1 MPEKKDRENKAATPV
16 EVSGTAR
23 KDKTTKKLEDYADV
37 FADIV
42 NVLLFRDSPID
53 PGKLRDAP
61 TESFYKAE
69 SGALRGQFRDT
80 MKYLE
85 DAGIIIAEIG
95 LENQSSVDETMPVR
109 VLGYDYASYRRQLDS
124 WRGRQDRQLERTPL
138 RPVITVVLNFSDTP
152 WRGPLSLKEMFRIP
166 EGMEAFVQDY
176 RINVFDIAYLDD
188 ATVNRFRSTFRH
200 VAHFFVNSRI
210 YGAAYQPLDEE
221 IEHLPEFLD
230 FLQVFTSESRYA
242 EITPALVARQ
252 QKGGAVTMF
261 NVLDYH
267 WNRGLE
273 DGKKAGM
280 EIGLKEGL
288 AEGLEKG
295 MEKGQAC
302 EKLSM
307 IDKLVASQI
316 CSFEKACEVA
326 EITPAEYEEMKRKLE
341 KDNGER
347 QGV

>member
-1 MPEKKDRENKAATPV
+1 MPKKKDGENRAVTLREPFD
-16 EVSGTAR
+16 TAR
-23 KDKTTKKLEDYADV
+23 KDKAAKKLEDYSDV

-42 NVLLFRDSPID
+42 NVLLFRNNPID
-53 PGKLRDAP
+53 PEKLRDAP

-69 SGALRGQFRDT
+69 TGGLRDQFRDT

-85 DAGIIIAEIG
+85 DTGIIIAEIG

-109 VLGYDYASYRRQLDS
+109 VLGYDYASYRRQLDN
-124 WRGRQDRQLERTPL
+124 RRNRQDRQTGPPGKTPL

-152 WRGPLSLKEMFRIP
+152 WRGPVSLKEMFLIP
-166 EGMEAFVQDY
+166 EGMEPFVQDY

-188 ATVNRFRSTFRH
+188 ATVNRFQSTFRH
-200 VAHFFVNSRI
+200 VAHFFVNSRVH
-210 YGAAYQPLDEE
+210 GAGYRPLDEE

-230 FLQVFTSESRYA
+230 FLQVFTSESHYA

-252 QKGGAVTMF
+252 QKGGVVTMF

-267 WNRGLE
+267 WNRGVE
-273 DGKKAGM
+273 DGRKAGM

-288 AEGLEKG
+288 EKG
-295 MEKGQAC
+295 LVL

-307 IDKLVASQI
+307 IDKLVASKI

-326 EITPAEYEEMKRKLE
+326 EITPKEYKAMK
-341 KDNGER
+341 ER
-347 QGV
+347 LKADGADF